1 MYSAVKSPAGF
12 KLVVTLD
19 APEAPGLLG
28 KMADS
33 SIATETIRDEPRGHG
48 TSFRARKL

>member
-1 MYSAVKSPAGF
+1 MVDM
-12 KLVVTLD
+12 VTLD

-33 SIATETIRDEPRGHG
+33 SIAAETIQDEPRAHG
-48 TSFRARKL
+48 TSFRARKLENATKKNR